1 MEHLAEQVFH
11 TLKWPKLDIYE
22 VERVRHQTVYFS
34 NHVNRFYMYYYR
46 FDNKGGA
53 TVSFNDSGF
62 GESPRQGY
70 GGGRR
75 FGGGGRRFDDNRP
88 KPVETGKEYDVSI
101 TEISRKGDGIA
112 RIEGFVIF
120 VKGGQVGQN
129 AKVKITQVGERFAT
143 ADLVEEGTL

>member
-1 MEHLAEQVFH
+1 M
-11 TLKWPKLDIYE
+11 
-22 VERVRHQTVYFS
+22 
-34 NHVNRFYMYYYR
+34 
-46 FDNKGGA
+46 
-53 TVSFNDSGF
+53 SFNDSGF
-62 GESPRQGY
+62 GESRNQGYGGNRGY

-75 FGGGGRRFDDNRP
+75 FDDRP

-129 AKVKITQVGERFAT
+129 TKVKITQVGGRFAT
-143 ADLVEEGTL
+143 ADVIGEGTPRQTTE

>member
-1 MEHLAEQVFH
+1 MITE
-11 TLKWPKLDIYE
+11 
-22 VERVRHQTVYFS
+22 
-34 NHVNRFYMYYYR
+34 
-46 FDNKGGA
+46 GGA

-70 GGGRR
+70 GGNRGYGGGRR
-75 FGGGGRRFDDNRP
+75 FGGGGRRFDDRP

-143 ADLVEEGTL
+143 ANLVEGTPETE